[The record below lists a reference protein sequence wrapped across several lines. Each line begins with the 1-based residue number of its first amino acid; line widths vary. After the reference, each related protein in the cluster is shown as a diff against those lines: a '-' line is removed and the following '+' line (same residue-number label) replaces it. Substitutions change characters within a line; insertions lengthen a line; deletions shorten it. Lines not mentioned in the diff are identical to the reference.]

1 MACARWVLV
10 CLVMLGACTSSA
22 NSDRAPTTNGTG
34 PLPSES
40 TPSVASQI
48 TLTLKLSEPPV
59 EWREVAFLPA
69 GDADDQ
75 IGIDRCYHCEAV
87 TPAALAVGPDGSF
100 WIGDTVKHRIA
111 HFGQDGSF
119 LGAIYMDVGPA
130 DLAFAGDRL
139 FALPRP
145 GARTVTSVP
154 KDGDLEE
161 IVVALDGRA
170 HHVQA
175 LVGGQDRLTAVIAGA
190 ERALGRYWAVAFIDE
205 ETGVLSPA
213 PGVAV
218 SGDTWIDLVPLIGE
232 RPPAFE
238 VRWLD
243 GRTITQVSQ
252 VTMQAIRNGSPVRT
266 TVGDTFVRTATA
278 NGVAAIGSMR
288 SAAWYLEIP
297 ADGGRPTLERIPYS
311 GFVGDLMMSLSV
323 GPDGRVYWMQ
333 LKNDGLHIYRR

>member
-1 MACARWVLV
+1 M
-10 CLVMLGACTSSA
+10 CLLMLEACTSSPRP
-22 NSDRAPTTNGTG
+22 DRTPTNGTG
-34 PLPSES
+34 PIPSES
-40 TPSVASQI
+40 TPPIASQV
-48 TLTLKLSEPPV
+48 TLTLELSEPPV

-69 GDADDQ
+69 GDAHDQ

-87 TPAALAVGPDGSF
+87 TPSALAVGPDGSY

-111 HFGQDGSF
+111 HFAQDGSF
-119 LGAIYMDVGPA
+119 LGAINTGIGPA

-139 FALPRP
+139 YALLRTR
-145 GARTVTSVP
+145 GRMVARLSTN
-154 KDGDLEE
+154 GDLQE
-161 IVVALDGRA
+161 IVVTFDGKAR
-170 HHVQA
+170 HVQA
-175 LVGGQDRLTAVIAGA
+175 LIGGQDRLTGVIVGA

-205 ETGVLSPA
+205 ETGVLGPA

-218 SGDTWIDLVPLIGE
+218 SGDTWIDLLRLIGV

-243 GRTITQVSQ
+243 GTTITRVTQ
-252 VTMQAIRNGSPVRT
+252 VTMQALRNGSPVRT

-288 SAAWYLEIP
+288 STAWYLEIP

-311 GFVGDLMMSLSV
+311 GFIGDLMLSLSV

>member
-1 MACARWVLV
+1 MACPRWVVV
-10 CLVMLGACTSSA
+10 CLVMLGACTSSPGP
-22 NSDRAPTTNGTG
+22 DRAPTISDTG
-34 PLPSES
+34 RLPSES
-40 TPSVASQI
+40 TPLVASQI
-48 TLTLKLSEPPV
+48 TLTLELSEPPV
-59 EWREVAFLPA
+59 EWREVAFLRA
-69 GDADDQ
+69 GAAHDQ
-75 IGIDRCYHCEAV
+75 IGIDRCYHCEPV
-87 TPAALAVGPDGSF
+87 TPAALAVGPDGSY

-119 LGAIYMDVGPA
+119 LGAIYTGVGPA

-139 FALPRP
+139 FVLPRT
-145 GARTVTSVP
+145 GGRTVARVH
-154 KDGDLEE
+154 KDGDLDE
-161 IVVALDGRA
+161 IVVTLDGRA
-170 HHVQA
+170 RHVQA
-175 LVGGQDRLTAVIAGA
+175 LVGGQDRLTGVIAGA

-218 SGDTWIDLVPLIGE
+218 SGDAWIDLVPLIGE

-238 VRWLD
+238 IRWLD
-243 GRTITQVSQ
+243 GTTVTQVNQ

-266 TVGDTFVRTATA
+266 TVGDTFVRTATG
-278 NGVAAIGSMR
+278 NGVALIGSMG

-311 GFVGDLMMSLSV
+311 GFIGDLMLSLSV

-333 LKNDGLHIYRR
+333 LKNDGLHIFRG